1 MNWKRMKV
9 IAAVPVALA
18 VTAGAVQL
26 GISYR
31 NGNGFHP
38 FGTDREMKNNQIL
51 FPDSQEST
59 GKQTDQ
65 TGEDDSSFLEKDNNK
80 EDKAQQGNSSDYL
93 FDGEDTS
100 NPENRPTGALAQG
113 DGAAVRQAVPPAAEQ
128 RPLLRPPTDRIRPRA
143 LVLPLRIRS

>member
-38 FGTDREMKNNQIL
+38 FGMDRE
-51 FPDSQEST
+51 
-59 GKQTDQ
+59 
-65 TGEDDSSFLEKDNNK
+65 
-80 EDKAQQGNSSDYL
+80 
-93 FDGEDTS
+93 
-100 NPENRPTGALAQG
+100 
-113 DGAAVRQAVPPAAEQ
+113 
-128 RPLLRPPTDRIRPRA
+128 
-143 LVLPLRIRS
+143 

>member
-9 IAAVPVALA
+9 VAAVPVALA
-18 VTAGAVQL
+18 RYGRRGPAWHQL
-26 GISYR
+26 SERKRLPPLRDGP
-31 NGNGFHP
+31 GNEEQP
-38 FGTDREMKNNQIL
+38 DS

-80 EDKAQQGNSSDYL
+80 EDKAQQGNSSDNL

-113 DGAAVRQAVPPAAEQ
+113 DGAAARYCGQ
-128 RPLLRPPTDRIRPRA
+128 RKRRPHWG
-143 LVLPLRIRS
+143 

>member
-38 FGTDREMKNNQIL
+38 FGMDREMKNNQNS
-51 FPDSQEST
+51 FPGQS
-59 GKQTDQ
+59 
-65 TGEDDSSFLEKDNNK
+65 GEH
-80 EDKAQQGNSSDYL
+80 
-93 FDGEDTS
+93 
-100 NPENRPTGALAQG
+100 
-113 DGAAVRQAVPPAAEQ
+113 RQADGS
-128 RPLLRPPTDRIRPRA
+128 DRGG
-143 LVLPLRIRS
+143 

>member
-9 IAAVPVALA
+9 VAAVPVALA

-80 EDKAQQGNSSDYL
+80 EDKAQQGNSSTTFL
-93 FDGEDTS
+93 TERIPLT
-100 NPENRPTGALAQG
+100 RRT
-113 DGAAVRQAVPPAAEQ
+113 VPPARWRREMGR
-128 RPLLRPPTDRIRPRA
+128 RPVLRTA
-143 LVLPLRIRS
+143 QTAAPLGLTVYMR

>member
-18 VTAGAVQL
+18 VTA
-26 GISYR
+26 
-31 NGNGFHP
+31 GNGFHP

-65 TGEDDSSFLEKDNNK
+65 TGEDDSSLSGKG
-80 EDKAQQGNSSDYL
+80 QQ
-93 FDGEDTS
+93 
-100 NPENRPTGALAQG
+100 
-113 DGAAVRQAVPPAAEQ
+113 
-128 RPLLRPPTDRIRPRA
+128 
-143 LVLPLRIRS
+143 

>member
-9 IAAVPVALA
+9 VAAVPVALA

-38 FGTDREMKNNQIL
+38 FGTDRKMKNNQIL

-65 TGEDDSSFLEKDNNK
+65 TGEDDSSFLEKE
-80 EDKAQQGNSSDYL
+80 EDKAQQGNSSDNL

-113 DGAAVRQAVPPAAEQ
+113 DGAAAGTADSANGGPIGVDATATCSSVWG
-128 RPLLRPPTDRIRPRA
+128 RPSRT
-143 LVLPLRIRS
+143 VSTTT

>member
-38 FGTDREMKNNQIL
+38 FGMDREMKNNQIL
-51 FPDSQEST
+51 FPDSQERT

-65 TGEDDSSFLEKDNNK
+65 TGEGDSSFLEKE
-80 EDKAQQGNSSDYL
+80 EDKAHRRAGAGRWGGGRYCGQRKR
-93 FDGEDTS
+93 
-100 NPENRPTGALAQG
+100 RPHWG
-113 DGAAVRQAVPPAAEQ
+113 
-128 RPLLRPPTDRIRPRA
+128 
-143 LVLPLRIRS
+143 

>member
-51 FPDSQEST
+51 FPDSQERTRPSRAIPPT
-59 GKQTDQ
+59 T
-65 TGEDDSSFLEKDNNK
+65 SFTERIPL
-80 EDKAQQGNSSDYL
+80 
-93 FDGEDTS
+93 T
-100 NPENRPTGALAQG
+100 RRT
-113 DGAAVRQAVPPAAEQ
+113 VPPACWRRETGRRTVLRTAQ
-128 RPLLRPPTDRIRPRA
+128 TAAPLGLTVCMR
-143 LVLPLRIRS
+143 

>member
-9 IAAVPVALA
+9 VAAVPVALA

-38 FGTDREMKNNQIL
+38 FGTDRKMKNNQIL

-65 TGEDDSSFLEKDNNK
+65 TGEDDSSFLEK
-80 EDKAQQGNSSDYL
+80 EELVRVLWLHNSH
-93 FDGEDTS
+93 
-100 NPENRPTGALAQG
+100 
-113 DGAAVRQAVPPAAEQ
+113 
-128 RPLLRPPTDRIRPRA
+128 LLSLHRVIK
-143 LVLPLRIRS
+143 